1 MVTMRLSNGSSV
13 EVYKCKEGS
22 YSWSTARVL
31 SGNGHTYFLRY
42 DRRPTD
48 RPLVVERVPRKFLR
62 PPPLPIGGLF
72 SDWAPGDVVEAFED
86 CTWYPAVVV
95 SVVAIGR
102 FDVRLD
108 GSSRRLNVR
117 TCELRL
123 RQQWKDN
130 TWSLIPKDSGNRR
143 PSNHPLPAEG
153 YISRNEDE
161 ERSTKRPRIIS
172 SPAESCNTAGWTRR
186 GMELPSRHHP
196 HASVPPPRALDLQD
210 LQTAIGGMLEAD
222 GDRSPSPSVGSS

>member
-1 MVTMRLSNGSSV
+1 MRLSKGSSV
-13 EVYKCKEGS
+13 EVYKWKEDS

-42 DRRPTD
+42 DRRPAD
-48 RPLVVERVPRKFLR
+48 KPLVVERVPRKFLR
-62 PPPLPIGGLF
+62 PPPSPIGGLF

-95 SVVAIGR
+95 SVMAVGR
-102 FDVRLD
+102 FDVRLV

-123 RQQWKDN
+123 RRPWKDN
-130 TWSLIPKDSGNRR
+130 TWSLIQKDSVNSR
-143 PSNHPLPAEG
+143 PSNHPLPVEG

-161 ERSTKRPRIIS
+161 EPFMKRPRIIS
-172 SPAESCNTAGWTRR
+172 SPAESCNKAGWKSR
-186 GMELPSRHHP
+186 GIELPSRHHP
-196 HASVPPPRALDLQD
+196 HDSVPPQGLDLRT
-210 LQTAIGGMLEAD
+210 LIGAMLEAD
-222 GDRSPSPSVGSS
+222 GDRSPSSSVASCSP

>member
-1 MVTMRLSNGSSV
+1 MVAMRLSKGSWV
-13 EVYKCKEGS
+13 EVYKWKEDS

-42 DRRPTD
+42 DRRPLD

-62 PPPLPIGGLF
+62 PPPLPIGALL

-86 CTWYPAVVV
+86 YTWYPAVVV
-95 SVVAIGR
+95 SDMVFGR
-102 FDVRLD
+102 FDVRLA

-123 RQQWKDN
+123 RQQWQDN

-143 PSNHPLPAEG
+143 PSNHPLAVGG
-153 YISRNEDE
+153 YINRDEDE
-161 ERSTKRPRIIS
+161 GCSTKRPRIIS
-172 SPAESCNTAGWTRR
+172 SPAESCNTAGWRRR

-196 HASVPPPRALDLQD
+196 HASVPPPRALDLQ
-210 LQTAIGGMLEAD
+210 TVIGGMLEAD
-222 GDRSPSPSVGSS
+222 GDRSPSTSVGSS